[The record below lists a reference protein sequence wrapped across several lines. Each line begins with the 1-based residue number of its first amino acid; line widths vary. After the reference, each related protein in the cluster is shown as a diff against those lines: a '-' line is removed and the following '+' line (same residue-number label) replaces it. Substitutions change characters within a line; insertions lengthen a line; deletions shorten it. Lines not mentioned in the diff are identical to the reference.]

1 MSFREVVIAMQGY
14 NNHFE
19 QQEQTQ
25 WEQIRWQTTLLLNVH
40 TAKGKSL
47 KPKYLIEFPWENPI
61 KIETN
66 RSLTNNDK
74 SIFDKW
80 DKET

>member
-1 MSFREVVIAMQGY
+1 MSLKQVVIAMQGY

-25 WEQIRWQTTLLLNVH
+25 WERIRWQTTLLLNVH

-47 KPKYLIEFPWENPI
+47 KPKDLIEFPWETDNVKPT
-61 KIETN
+61 K
-66 RSLTNNDK
+66 RSLSEVDK
-74 SIFDKW
+74 SIFEKW
-80 DKET
+80 DKE

>member
-1 MSFREVVIAMQGY
+1 MSLKEVVIAMQGY

-25 WEQIRWQTTLLLNVH
+25 WERIRWQTTLLLNVH

-47 KPKYLIEFPWENPI
+47 KPKDLIEFPWETDNVKPT
-61 KIETN
+61 K
-66 RSLTNNDK
+66 RSLSEVDK
-74 SIFDKW
+74 SIFEKW
-80 DKET
+80 DKE

>member
-1 MSFREVVIAMQGY
+1 MSFKEVVMAMQGY

-25 WEQIRWQTTLLLNVH
+25 WERLRWQTTLLLNVH
-40 TAKGKSL
+40 TAKGKS
-47 KPKYLIEFPWENPI
+47 KEV
-61 KIETN
+61 
-66 RSLTNNDK
+66 NDK

-80 DKET
+80 DKE